1 MNCKL
6 YGIPNCN
13 TVKKARDFLDK
24 KKIQYEFSDFKKTKP
39 TVSEIKKWKEAFG
52 ELPVNKQGL
61 TYRKYKEQYEELTA
75 NDKIKFLCDQPSMI
89 KRPILEIDGNI
100 LAFGFDITKYEQAI
114 RA

>member
-13 TVKKARDFLDK
+13 TVKKARDFLGK

-61 TYRKYKEQYEELTA
+61 TYRKYKEQYEELAT

-89 KRPILEIDGNI
+89 KRPVLDLGGGK
-100 LAFGFDITKYEQAI
+100 LLVGFKPDAYAAALKG
-114 RA
+114 